1 MQMDFT
7 GFLDFIIAYTSLS
20 LSEAVQY
27 FFSVLD
33 LRKRGYLTRDDLLR
47 FARTTAAAAA
57 REHGQPIDAESV
69 CDELIFLVRPSAS
82 GRITK
87 SDIVEANAGRIF
99 VPYLIDS
106 AAMAHLDAG
115 GVL

>member
-1 MQMDFT
+1 MP
-7 GFLDFIIAYTSLS
+7 
-20 LSEAVQY
+20 EAVQY

-57 REHGQPIDAESV
+57 REHGSAVDPESV
-69 CDELIFLVRPSAS
+69 CDELMLLVRPSQT
-82 GRITK
+82 GCITK
-87 SDIVEANAGRIF
+87 ADIINANAGRIF

-106 AAMAHLDAG
+106 AAMSVLEAG
-115 GVL
+115 GTL